1 MILAPRNAGAGAGA
15 AGGGAAQ
22 KTSTVLYG
30 ESEELN
36 RVVILT
42 LARAIHIHGYEQQST
57 GNNKGQKYKHWF
69 NIAKSNSG
77 NDRMWRKAFDMG

>member
-1 MILAPRNAGAGAGA
+1 MLLFFQYSAPRNAGAGAGTS
-15 AGGGAAQ
+15 GGGAPPKA
-22 KTSTVLYG
+22 STVLYG

-57 GNNKGQKYKHWF
+57 GEFINL
-69 NIAKSNSG
+69 
-77 NDRMWRKAFDMG
+77 

>member
-1 MILAPRNAGAGAGA
+1 MYVPIYLFSNFSAPRNAGAGAGTS
-15 AGGGAAQ
+15 GGGAPPKA
-22 KTSTVLYG
+22 STVLYG

-57 GNNKGQKYKHWF
+57 GEF
-69 NIAKSNSG
+69 I
-77 NDRMWRKAFDMG
+77 KALKIP

>member
-1 MILAPRNAGAGAGA
+1 MRIWLAVMHFLWTLFCPKTYSFLISAPRNAGAGAGA

-57 GNNKGQKYKHWF
+57 GK
-69 NIAKSNSG
+69 
-77 NDRMWRKAFDMG
+77 

>member
-1 MILAPRNAGAGAGA
+1 MHFLRTLFSSKILFFFILAPRNAGAGAGA

-42 LARAIHIHGYEQQST
+42 L
-57 GNNKGQKYKHWF
+57 W
-69 NIAKSNSG
+69 
-77 NDRMWRKAFDMG
+77 

>member
-15 AGGGAAQ
+15 AGGGAAP

-57 GNNKGQKYKHWF
+57 GT
-69 NIAKSNSG
+69 
-77 NDRMWRKAFDMG
+77 

>member
-1 MILAPRNAGAGAGA
+1 MDFFQVFLLTLFFSKTLFILISAPRNAGAGAGA

-57 GNNKGQKYKHWF
+57 GT
-69 NIAKSNSG
+69 
-77 NDRMWRKAFDMG
+77 